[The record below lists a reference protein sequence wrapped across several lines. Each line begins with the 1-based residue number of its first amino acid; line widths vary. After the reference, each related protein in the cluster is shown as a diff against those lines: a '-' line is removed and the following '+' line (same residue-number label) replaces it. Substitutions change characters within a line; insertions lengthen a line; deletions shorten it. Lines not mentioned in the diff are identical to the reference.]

1 MRFLKLIWRKYT
13 LLCILILTSLPITLL
28 GWAGKNTIYSGYE
41 YKPAEKPLL
50 ALVLEGIH
58 DGVYPWEMVIKE
70 KAEDAKEKPAEEKEE
85 AAQGTSA
92 PEQTA
97 EGASSEEADT
107 PAESKT
113 EKPADTASEG
123 KEEKPADAASEGK
136 EEKPADAAAESKE
149 EAKDAG
155 KEEAGTEISQEA
167 DESAEVEQIEVLP
180 SNAIHGDPDKIPE
193 GVCNPV
199 MQAEDYGVVNVAFLS
214 PDDTEYNTDTEG
226 MFAKNGIYYKLQ
238 PVEQDYFKD
247 ALFIGDSRTVG
258 LCEYGSLKE
267 TAAFL
272 AKESINVYN
281 VLDKELR
288 YTDFDGES
296 WDSTVEEALERETY
310 GKVYVNLGVNELGIG
325 TTYMYYEKYR
335 ELLELIRAY
344 QPDALIF
351 IQGIMH
357 VSYDKSSSDSC
368 RNNTVI
374 SQRNYSISTLA
385 NGRDIFYIDMN
396 PYVCDEDGDL
406 YEDYSGDGIH
416 LKAFAYEYWDRSLL
430 ENAIVYETAQ

>member
-1 MRFLKLIWRKYT
+1 MRFLHMLWKKYT
-13 LLCILILTSLPITLL
+13 LLCVLALTGLPLSIL
-28 GWAGKNTIYSGYE
+28 GWTGRNGLYSGYE
-41 YKPAEKPLL
+41 FTPLSQPGL
-50 ALVLEGIH
+50 TLVMEGIH
-58 DGVYPWEMVIKE
+58 EGVYPWGDLFSREKKE
-70 KAEDAKEKPAEEKEE
+70 EQAKEGETETGAALVTSEQAQSAGAE
-85 AAQGTSA
+85 ASGTAS
-92 PEQTA
+92 TA
-97 EGASSEEADT
+97 ESGTASSEGSTIRYTEAEDSDVEKV
-107 PAESKT
+107 ESI
-113 EKPADTASEG
+113 PEG
-123 KEEKPADAASEGK
+123 
-136 EEKPADAAAESKE
+136 
-149 EAKDAG
+149 
-155 KEEAGTEISQEA
+155 
-167 DESAEVEQIEVLP
+167 
-180 SNAIHGDPDKIPE
+180 AIHGDPDTIPE

-199 MQAEDYGVVNVAFLS
+199 MQAEDYDVVNVAFLS

-296 WDSTVEEALERETY
+296 WDSTVEETLERETY